1 MTEFTDFVENQIF
14 KLDDVKVIVK
24 NIENQFNLTF
34 NTVTFKDLDVT
45 FKTSDMVLM
54 GKLSYDIYQLTPIIT
69 FNSEQLK
76 YLKFYN
82 RCLALIEHSQKKL
95 SIFYRRSNWHFIVNY
110 AMSFTFYKDSSQLNL
125 YMPVKDGCKTFNIP
139 LSDFTVDSNPFLKAF
154 CYKVFQDGVIK
165 DVADFEAIYDN
176 IQSFIDIAEMI
187 EK

>member
-34 NTVTFKDLDVT
+34 DTVTFKDLDVT
-45 FKTSDMVLM
+45 FKANDVSLI
-54 GKLSYDIYQLTPIIT
+54 GKLSYDIYQLTPIMI

-76 YLKFYN
+76 ALKFYN
-82 RCLALIEHSQKKL
+82 QCLTLIKQSQEKL

-110 AMSFTFYKDSSQLNL
+110 SMSFTFYKDSSQLNL

-165 DVADFEAIYDN
+165 DVSDFEAIYDN
-176 IQSFIDIAEMI
+176 IESFINIAEMI